1 MQTIDILPGNNTTK
15 RQLQSM
21 LGALLGVCH
30 KISATVQKKFQI
42 FTSMKCQLLS
52 ISQVSCLEMLGTY
65 SIAGVHETVKYCK
78 CHIHDLYQ
86 VWLGSLV
93 AL

>member
-1 MQTIDILPGNNTTK
+1 MIDILPGNNTTK
-15 RQLQSM
+15 HQLQSM

-30 KISATVQKKFQI
+30 KISATVQKKFQT

-65 SIAGVHETVKYCK
+65 SIAGVHKLSSTANVIYMTYIRYGWE
-78 CHIHDLYQ
+78 
-86 VWLGSLV
+86 
-93 AL
+93 A